1 MGNVDVDVAWEDV
14 ISVVQM
20 IQSHL
25 IVVGIALVCMIA
37 VIIAAKKWEKPLREM
52 IRWQSVIAFVLITVI
67 TLNLALTGTLYNTLN
82 VVLADKGELD
92 PQHVENSKRII
103 EEVTNEGTVM
113 VKNDDDFLTFLLDI

>member
-37 VIIAAKKWEKPLREM
+37 VIIAAKK
-52 IRWQSVIAFVLITVI
+52 
-67 TLNLALTGTLYNTLN
+67 
-82 VVLADKGELD
+82 
-92 PQHVENSKRII
+92 
-103 EEVTNEGTVM
+103 
-113 VKNDDDFLTFLLDI
+113 